1 MTIAQTYLDDVIGKL
16 AWVRDTQSEA
26 IAAAGEICAD
36 SIAGDG
42 LVFAFG
48 TGHGGAAALEM
59 FPRTGG
65 ITGFRP
71 IVESSIMAMHHVLG
85 DQGTAQYRFLHTQ
98 EGYGKAIL
106 RSHQIKDG
114 DSLVL
119 FSHSGLNPVI
129 LDMAVE
135 FQERGLKVI
144 AVTSVPHSSQVASR
158 HSSGHRLFEIADVV
172 VDTGIPLEDA
182 HQFIDGLA
190 DPVGATST
198 SIAVA
203 ASHAI
208 NASAAEALVKRGIQP
223 MVMINTNSN
232 RTKQAHQQNDRNY
245 AELWRRLRN
254 REFSA
259 PVVK

>member
-1 MTIAQTYLDDVIGKL
+1 MTIVQTYLDDVIGKL
-16 AWVRDTQSEA
+16 TWVRDTQSDA
-26 IAAAGEICAD
+26 ITAAGEICAD

-65 ITGFRP
+65 IVGFRP
-71 IVESSIMAMHHVLG
+71 IVESSIATMHHVLG

-98 EGYGKAIL
+98 EGYGSAIL

-119 FSHSGLNPVI
+119 FSHSGINPVI

-135 FQERGLKVI
+135 FKERGLKVI

-158 HSSGHRLFEIADVV
+158 HSSGHRLFEIADVTI
-172 VDTGIPLEDA
+172 DTGIPLEDA
-182 HQFIDGLA
+182 HQRIEGLE

-208 NASAAEALVKRGIQP
+208 NAAAADSLVKRGIQP